1 MEAWEA
7 LDLDDSDLP
16 SLLRPCKRRRR
27 RHRHHSNSQHSHQF
41 FNSSLSLQQQPTS
54 PSQTLPSPQSLQL
67 PSPNSTTP
75 PLIPGPAGPVQAAM
89 LRKVRAHQN
98 PTCATQEYIRRAV
111 EDGEEDEDFNRNP
124 WLCALQFLG
133 MVGGGLPITPLSSI
147 VLCTYIGRV
156 DRIVAVIKS
165 SVPNGLGDLMVT
177 LKDPT
182 GTIDASIHHKV
193 LAEVEFRKEISVG
206 SVLILQKVA
215 VFAPIR
221 STRYLNITLSNV
233 VKENGVAE
241 HKVHHL
247 LEVTCAISFYM
258 HVPKSYW
265 SDAIFTDSYLAN
277 RMPSTIFGGELL
289 VPLSSAQPIYSSAPL
304 VASSALVDPYSR
316 PIALCKGGEGSSL
329 RFFIALSS
337 FGEPGSES
345 LAMQFS
351 DLVCVALLEIGGEV
365 NYITI
370 THPDIAFA
378 MSVVSQF
385 MSAPRSTYME
395 VALRIVKYLK
405 AHPCRGLFYGVI
417 SKDTGPQLQQN
428 YLVYA
433 IKPVVLGSECNKETG
448 NMHEDLSFGV
458 DEIEGSMISG
468 NSNVGGTSHSGKQME
483 MGKPLPQSE
492 HCRDQNCGI
501 VGKEPLLVGKDA
513 AANEILNKVVRI
525 IDDTMDSEQRGVD
538 DVNKLRMG
546 SYSSSPNKPEADL
559 VESQNDQVK
568 VTKGANGVV
577 KQRHT
582 PPIPRASIPEWT
594 DEQLNQLF
602 VADCEDGGS
611 LF

>member
-27 RHRHHSNSQHSHQF
+27 HRHSNSQHSHQF
-41 FNSSLSLQQQPTS
+41 SNSSLSLQQPPTS
-54 PSQTLPSPQSLQL
+54 PSQTLPSPQALQL

-165 SVPNGLGDLMVT
+165 SAPNGLGDLMVT

-233 VKENGVAE
+233 VK
-241 HKVHHL
+241 
-247 LEVTCAISFYM
+247 
-258 HVPKSYW
+258 
-265 SDAIFTDSYLAN
+265 
-277 RMPSTIFGGELL
+277 
-289 VPLSSAQPIYSSAPL
+289 
-304 VASSALVDPYSR
+304 
-316 PIALCKGGEGSSL
+316 
-329 RFFIALSS
+329 
-337 FGEPGSES
+337 
-345 LAMQFS
+345 
-351 DLVCVALLEIGGEV
+351 
-365 NYITI
+365 
-370 THPDIAFA
+370 
-378 MSVVSQF
+378 
-385 MSAPRSTYME
+385 
-395 VALRIVKYLK
+395 
-405 AHPCRGLFYGVI
+405 VI
-417 SKDTGPQLQQN
+417 SKDTGLQLQQN

-433 IKPVVLGSECNKETG
+433 IKPVFLGSECNKETG
-448 NMHEDLSFGV
+448 NMHEDLSLGV

-468 NSNVGGTSHSGKQME
+468 NSNVGGTSHNGKQME

-513 AANEILNKVVRI
+513 AAKEILNKVVRI

-602 VADCEDGGS
+602 AADCEDGGS